1 MVLRRLL
8 RLGLGLRRAVA
19 SRRKDCGAAGSR
31 AGDSGCT
38 KPGAGLAKPRGDGRG
53 NGSLH
58 ENSGRRNPAR
68 LARALV
74 ITGAPKAPPKA
85 RRPAS
90 LPGPR
95 EPGDQVC
102 VDVLDV
108 FDAIGARFSVLHAV
122 DGVTKFQMATLVEH
136 KSSAEVI
143 RFLRE
148 RWAPV
153 FGMPRTLV
161 CDQGREFISHELE
174 GFAAECNMFLC
185 HIAVQALR
193 QNGLCERVG
202 GILKTMLAACTASQS
217 LMGRDEM
224 SLGLGEATTACNM
237 AVGDSGFSPMQA
249 AVGRQP
255 LLPGDALRD
264 NPVEGEAR
272 EEPAF
277 ARLVAIR
284 ETARTAMLRLH
295 FSRALRKA
303 ELARSRN
310 PTVASAPVVGDLVY
324 FWREQKYNR
333 KGNRDPR
340 RMSLRKWHGPA
351 LLKGASREGLADK
364 GGYGAPPPSL
374 THGTARIWRMAG
386 SHQRSCRGGSNSLD
400 RELLATLRR
409 RRALESLQVQ
419 RN

>member
-1 MVLRRLL
+1 MQPSSGSEQGQGALAETVVVLRRLL

-255 LLPGDALRD
+255 LLPGDALRGQSCGRRKQGKSPRSPD
-264 NPVEGEAR
+264 LWRLGRRPGRQCYAYTL
-272 EEPAF
+272 AGHF
-277 ARLVAIR
+277 AKQSWRDRGTRRWHRHLWS
-284 ETARTAMLRLH
+284 ET
-295 FSRALRKA
+295 
-303 ELARSRN
+303 
-310 PTVASAPVVGDLVY
+310 
-324 FWREQKYNR
+324 
-333 KGNRDPR
+333 
-340 RMSLRKWHGPA
+340 
-351 LLKGASREGLADK
+351 
-364 GGYGAPPPSL
+364 
-374 THGTARIWRMAG
+374 
-386 SHQRSCRGGSNSLD
+386 
-400 RELLATLRR
+400 
-409 RRALESLQVQ
+409 
-419 RN
+419 